1 MITWRQMFAWLLNH
15 ILFVNF
21 KYSTAGNFTFTDT
34 MDFTIPKENYK
45 SLIFVMFCQTD
56 IPKNTVLFS

>member
-15 ILFVNF
+15 IRFVNF
-21 KYSTAGNFTFTDT
+21 EYSSAGNFTFNYA

-45 SLIFVMFCQTD
+45 SLTIVMFCQTD
-56 IPKNTVLFS
+56 VTKNTVLFS